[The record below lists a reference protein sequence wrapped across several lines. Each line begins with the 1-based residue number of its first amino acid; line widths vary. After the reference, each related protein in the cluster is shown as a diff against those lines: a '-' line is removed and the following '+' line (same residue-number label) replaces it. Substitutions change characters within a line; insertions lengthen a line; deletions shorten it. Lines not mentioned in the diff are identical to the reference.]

1 MVSVSPDPLF
11 AISHSKRDSYPV
23 SQPLFPCSLV
33 TPDMRVVVPYA
44 GSEPKTR
51 LADALDADERAG
63 FARAMLDDVL
73 GAVRATDR
81 EPEVLST
88 RPLDLDAP
96 VLVDERP
103 LTPAVNAVLA
113 GSDDP
118 VAVVMA
124 DLPLVRPADLERLFA
139 AAGDIALV
147 PGRGGGTN
155 ALVARHPDFRVDYH
169 GVSFRDHLAAAE
181 AVGAEVGVVDSHR
194 LSTDVDERA
203 DLVEVLLHGR
213 GRAREWLREAGFE
226 LVVDEDAGRVGVKRD
241 GDVRR

>member
-1 MVSVSPDPLF
+1 
-11 AISHSKRDSYPV
+11 
-23 SQPLFPCSLV
+23 
-33 TPDMRVVVPYA
+33 MRVVVPYA

-51 LADALDADERAG
+51 LADALDPDERAV
-63 FARAMLDDVL
+63 FARAMADDVL
-73 GAVRATDR
+73 ATVRATGH

-88 RPLDLDAP
+88 RPIDLDASI
-96 VLVDERP
+96 LVDERP

-113 GSDDP
+113 GSDEG

-124 DLPLVRPADLERLFA
+124 DLPLARPADLERLFA
-139 AAGDIALV
+139 AAGDVVLV

-169 GVSFRDHLAAAE
+169 GVSFHDHLDRAK
-181 AVGAEVGVVDSHR
+181 AVGAEVRVVDSHR
-194 LSTDVDERA
+194 LSTDVDERV

-213 GRAREWLREAGFE
+213 GRAREWLQEAGFE
-226 LVVDEDAGRVGVKRD
+226 LVMDEDAGRVGVERD